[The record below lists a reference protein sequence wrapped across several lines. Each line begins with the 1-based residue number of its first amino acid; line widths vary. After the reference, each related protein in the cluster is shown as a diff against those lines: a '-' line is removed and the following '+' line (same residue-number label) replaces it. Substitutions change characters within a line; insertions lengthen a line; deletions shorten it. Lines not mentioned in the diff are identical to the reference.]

1 MINLLVENPLLLL
14 FVVAAIGYPLGRI
27 SIRGVS
33 LGVAAV
39 LFAGLAVGALH
50 PDLKLPEIVYLLG
63 QALFI
68 YTIGL
73 SGGAAFF
80 SSFGRK
86 GWRDNLFILAILGFD
101 VLLVAA
107 AQSVFALKPAIAAG
121 MFTGSVTNTSALAA
135 ILEFIKNHFARGHFS
150 EAEMT
155 NLLAEPVVGYSLTYP
170 IGVIGLIIAVTVLQ
184 KLWRVDYAAEART
197 LRDLPAAT
205 PPLHC
210 QTIRV
215 TRPEIGAK
223 TLGELTKANE
233 FRVVF
238 GRLSRSGE
246 QTIAD
251 AATHF
256 RVGDLVTICGTQ
268 EEIARVVAF
277 FGEAAP
283 AEAEAADGGLRDYYR
298 VFVSNPQVVGHKI
311 ADLKLPHLLGATII
325 RVRRGDVE
333 FLPQPDTV
341 LEYGDRVRVL
351 MRSESRKAIAAF
363 FGDSYRAVSEIDILT
378 FALGL
383 TAGLLIGIIPIALP
397 GGFVFKLGAA
407 GGPLLVALLLG
418 KLERTGPLVWNI
430 PYSANLTIRQIG
442 LVLFLAGI
450 GTRSGYAFAQALGQ
464 GDVLIILL
472 AGAAITFVSAFAIL
486 WLGYKLLKIPM
497 NLLIGILAGAHTQ
510 PAILGFAQEQTRNEL
525 PNIGY
530 ASVLPTALIAKV
542 ILAQLLL
549 AVLAAVAQ

>member
-1 MINLLVENPLLLL
+1 MIDLLIENPLLLL

-27 SIRGVS
+27 TVRGAS

-50 PDLKLPEIVYLLG
+50 PDLKLPDIVHLLG

-68 YTIGL
+68 YTVGL
-73 SGGAAFF
+73 SSGAAFF
-80 SSFGRK
+80 SSLRHK
-86 GWRDNLFILAILGFD
+86 GWSDNLFVLAILSFD
-101 VLLVAA
+101 ALLVAA
-107 AQSVFALKPAIAAG
+107 AQKLFALKPAIAAG
-121 MFTGSVTNTSALAA
+121 MFTGSVTNTSALAGV
-135 ILEFIKNHFARGHFS
+135 LEFVKNHFAKGHFT
-150 EAEMT
+150 EAELT

-170 IGVIGLIIAVTVLQ
+170 MGVLGLIIAVVVLQ
-184 KLWRVDYAAEART
+184 RWWRVDYAEEARR
-197 LRDLPAAT
+197 LRDVPAAT

-210 QTIRV
+210 QTIRI
-215 TRPEIGAK
+215 TKPEIGEK
-223 TLGELTKANE
+223 TLGELTKENG
-233 FRVVF
+233 FRAVF
-238 GRLSRSGE
+238 GRLSRNRE

-251 AATHF
+251 EQTHF
-256 RVGDLVTICGTQ
+256 RVGDLITICGTR

-283 AEAEAADGGLRDYYR
+283 AETAAADGGLRDYYR
-298 VFVSNPQVVGHKI
+298 VFVSNPRVVGHKI
-311 ADLKLPHLLGATII
+311 ADLKLPHLLGATVI

-351 MRSESRKAIAAF
+351 VRTESRKAIAAF

-383 TAGLLIGIIPIALP
+383 TAGLLLGIIPIPLP

-407 GGPLLVALLLG
+407 GGPLLVALILG

-450 GTRSGYAFAQALGQ
+450 GTRSGYAFANAVRQ
-464 GDVLIILL
+464 GDVLVVLL
-472 AGAAITFVSAFAIL
+472 VGAAITFVSAFAVL

-542 ILAQLLL
+542 ILAQLLF
-549 AVLAAVAQ
+549 AILAAVAQ